1 MIRLPP
7 RSTRTTLPFPSPTL
21 FLSQRPSG
29 EPLES
34 RYAMAFDAAI
44 DMAQLSQR
52 ADDRSGS
59 GAAEAGPD
67 TDIDGAA
74 PARAGGGRRG
84 QPAPQ
89 HLALLRLDVAALWRG
104 YVQGDE
110 LCEVAGLGPIPVEAA
125 RRLLGAAVL
134 NPTLPH
140 GPAAP
145 HAPPPP
151 P

>member
-34 RYAMAFDAAI
+34 RDAMAFDAAI
-44 DMAQLSQR
+44 DMAQRSQR

-74 PARAGGGRRG
+74 PERAGGGRRG

-89 HLALLRLDVAALWRG
+89 HLPLLRLDVAALWRG
-104 YVQGDE
+104 YVHADALHQ
-110 LCEVAGLGPIPVEAA
+110 VAGLRP
-125 RRLLGAAVL
+125 
-134 NPTLPH
+134 LPL
-140 GPAAP
+140 A
-145 HAPPPP
+145 APPPP
-151 P
+151 PG

>member
-1 MIRLPP
+1 
-7 RSTRTTLPFPSPTL
+7 
-21 FLSQRPSG
+21 
-29 EPLES
+29 
-34 RYAMAFDAAI
+34 
-44 DMAQLSQR
+44 MAQRSQR
-52 ADDRSGS
+52 ANDRSGS

-110 LCEVAGLGPIPVEAA
+110 LCDVAGLGPIPVEAA
-125 RRLLGAAVL
+125 RRPLGNAVPQL
-134 NPTLPH
+134 IIPK
-140 GPAAP
+140 GPAV
-145 HAPPPP
+145 PPRIDKQPRRA
-151 P
+151 